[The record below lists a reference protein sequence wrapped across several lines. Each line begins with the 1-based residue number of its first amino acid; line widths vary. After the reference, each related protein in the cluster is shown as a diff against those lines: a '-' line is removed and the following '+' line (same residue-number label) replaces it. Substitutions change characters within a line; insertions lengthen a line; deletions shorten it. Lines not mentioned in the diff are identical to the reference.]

1 MRIIPTTRLASI
13 THPHH
18 QQVYT
23 LSKVLPSPLATFAV
37 AILSLLP
44 VVDVPTTLLL
54 QAYLAQ
60 VGLCLSVVVGGWVWF

>member
-1 MRIIPTTRLASI
+1 
-13 THPHH
+13 
-18 QQVYT
+18 VYT

-54 QAYLAQ
+54 QAYFAQ
-60 VGLCLSVVVGGWVWF
+60 VGLLGLV